1 MMRHMIRFPA
11 RLSCTIALTV
21 TLCFVCSHNQTAL
34 ARNVEGDSAVAAV
47 GKSAPSGTNR
57 SERELMETED
67 KWLEAGIRG
76 DAGGAALLLA
86 EDYQGMTPTGAVE
99 DKAQFVADVRAGSLR
114 ADSYH
119 QDERYVRIFGETA
132 VSTGRL
138 SLKQRDG
145 FTQTRYTRVYVRRQ
159 GRWQLFVMQTTR
171 IARQ

>member
-11 RLSCTIALTV
+11 RLSCTIALA
-21 TLCFVCSHNQTAL
+21 LMLGFICSHNQTAR
-34 ARNVEGDSAVAAV
+34 AWNVEGDSAAAV
-47 GKSAPSGTNR
+47 GKSAPLGTNR
-57 SERELMETED
+57 SEKELMETED

-86 EDYQGMTPTGAVE
+86 EDYQGMTPTGSVE
-99 DKAQFVADVRAGSLR
+99 DKAQFVSDVRAGSLR

-138 SLKQRDG
+138 SLKRRDG

>member
-1 MMRHMIRFPA
+1 MMRQTIRFPA
-11 RLSCTIALTV
+11 SLSCTIILTL
-21 TLCFVCSHNQTAL
+21 TFGFICSYNKTAL
-34 ARNVEGDSAVAAV
+34 AENAGGNIAAAE
-47 GKSAPSGTNR
+47 SAPAGANR
-57 SERELMETED
+57 SEKELMEMED
-67 KWLEAGIRG
+67 KWLEAMIRG
-76 DAGGAALLLA
+76 DAKVAALLLA

-99 DKAQFVADVRAGSLR
+99 DKAQFVSGVRAGDLR

-119 QDERYVRIFGETA
+119 QDERYVRILGETA

-138 SLKQRDG
+138 SLKRQDG